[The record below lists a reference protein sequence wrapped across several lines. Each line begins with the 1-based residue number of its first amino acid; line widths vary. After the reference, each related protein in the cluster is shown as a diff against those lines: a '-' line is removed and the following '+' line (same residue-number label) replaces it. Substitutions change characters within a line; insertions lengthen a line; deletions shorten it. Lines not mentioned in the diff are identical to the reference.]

1 MLLSGEATRIGDY
14 HHALDLLGALRLCAN
29 VPGQFAISAALSGL
43 NTIAPLTAD
52 GGRLYETR
60 RAVIDACA
68 ASDHLELVAPQ
79 GALYAFPKVVGAAA
93 QDFDDHR
100 FALEMLELES
110 VLVVPGSSFNLR
122 DSRHFRV
129 TLLPDAE
136 TTREVFRRIDHLLGR
151 YAEANA
157 RRHVA
162 VA

>member
-1 MLLSGEATRIGDY
+1 
-14 HHALDLLGALRLCAN
+14 
-29 VPGQFAISAALSGL
+29 
-43 NTIAPLTAD
+43 
-52 GGRLYETR
+52 
-60 RAVIDACA
+60 
-68 ASDHLELVAPQ
+68 
-79 GALYAFPKVVGAAA
+79 
-93 QDFDDHR
+93 
-100 FALEMLELES
+100 MLELES